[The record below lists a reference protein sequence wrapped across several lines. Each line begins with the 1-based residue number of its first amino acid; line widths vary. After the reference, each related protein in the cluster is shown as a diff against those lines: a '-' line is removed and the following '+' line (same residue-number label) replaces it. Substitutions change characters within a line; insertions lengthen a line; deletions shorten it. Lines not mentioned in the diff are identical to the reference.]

1 MLRPRARA
9 ILVGY
14 DGSPGAEAALQWAA
28 ETATLEGDTVR
39 AVIVDR
45 EDGSQE
51 VDHVRTADEA
61 MPGRVDAV
69 LAAAGV
75 TGAAER
81 HPGAVTPVLM
91 REALDARMLVVGSQG
106 HGWTAETVRG
116 SVSQHLARHAPCPVV
131 VVRSADRPEAAR
143 IVVGVDGSR
152 ASRAAL
158 EFACRRASL
167 TQESVV
173 ALLAWKPGRI
183 NVDGRGQL
191 PRKLARRS
199 LAAEAA
205 LSEYVADLRADHPD
219 VVLEMDTIAVRP
231 AVALTD
237 MSANASLVVTGS
249 RGRSGFLSLLLGSV
263 SHHLLHSAHC
273 PVAVVR

>member
-1 MLRPRARA
+1 MLRPSTGT

-14 DGSPGAEAALQWAA
+14 DGSPDAEAALQWAA
-28 ETATLEGDTVR
+28 ETARLEGNTVR
-39 AVIVDR
+39 AVIVGR
-45 EDGSQE
+45 GDGSRQ
-51 VDHVRTADEA
+51 VNHGLVPGEA
-61 MPGRVDAV
+61 MPAQVKAY

-75 TGAAER
+75 TGAVER
-81 HPGAVTPVLM
+81 HSGAVMPVLL
-91 REALDARMLVVGSQG
+91 REALEATMLVVGSQG
-106 HGWTAETVRG
+106 HGWTTETVRG

-131 VVRSADRPEAAR
+131 VARAAEHPEAAR
-143 IVVGVDGSR
+143 IVVGVDGSEE
-152 ASRAAL
+152 SHAAL
-158 EFACRRASL
+158 RFACRRASL
-167 TQESVV
+167 TGESVV
-173 ALLAWKPGRI
+173 ALHAWKPGRI

-191 PRKLARRS
+191 PRQLAKRS

-205 LSEYVADLRADHPD
+205 LAEYVADLRAEHPT
-219 VVLEMDTIAVRP
+219 VALEMDTVAVRP

-249 RGRSGFLSLLLGSV
+249 RGRGGFASLLLGSV